1 MTIQANHLSR
11 IKPIAIAAS
20 VFVLAGCATF
30 SKDGG
35 LDAVSTLTK
44 ERTGQTVQRVSPD
57 NDSNATDK
65 TVDELLA
72 KPLTPDSAVQIA
84 LMNNKGLQVS
94 LAELGVAESF
104 LVQAG
109 RIANPRFSFARF
121 AGGGEV
127 EYERGIMFSLVGL
140 LTMPVRVNI
149 ERNLFERA
157 KLQAA
162 SDAVTLAADARRAYF
177 NAVAAQQSAKY
188 MEQVKESAEAA
199 VELAQRMAKVGN
211 FTRLDYTREQAFYA
225 DSIAQLAAARHSATA
240 AREQLTRLLGLW
252 GKRTAFQLP
261 DRLPDLP
268 KAPTEM
274 KDIESLAMKQ
284 RLDVQM
290 AKREAESTARSL
302 GLTRATSFINVT
314 DLDYTI
320 RRENDDPR
328 ERGYEITLEL
338 PLFDFGGAKRTMA
351 ESIYMQSVHRTAD
364 TAVRA
369 RSEVRE
375 AYSAYRT
382 SYDLAKHYRDEI
394 VPLRQKISEEMML
407 RYNGM
412 LVSVFELL
420 ADSRE
425 QVNSV
430 NAAIEAQRNYWLTDT
445 DLQMA
450 VNGTGGSVTV
460 TAGRAS
466 TAEAAPAGH

>member
-1 MTIQANHLSR
+1 MTMQTLR
-11 IKPIAIAAS
+11 MGRMKPIAIAAS
-20 VFVLAGCATF
+20 IFILTGCATF

-35 LDAVSTLTK
+35 LDTVNSITK
-44 ERTGQTVQRVSPD
+44 ERTGQTVQRASADGDTAVAEKSID
-57 NDSNATDK
+57 D
-65 TVDELLA
+65 LLA
-72 KPLTPDSAVQIA
+72 KPLTSDSVVQIA
-84 LMNNKGLQVS
+84 LMNNRGLQVS

-109 RIANPRFSFARF
+109 RIANPRFSFSRL

-127 EYERGIMFSLVGL
+127 EYERGLMFSLVGL
-140 LTMPVRVNI
+140 LTMPTRVNI
-149 ERNLFERA
+149 ERSLFERT

-162 SDAVTLAADARRAYF
+162 SDAVTLAADTRRAYF

-211 FTRLDYTREQAFYA
+211 YTKLDYAREQAFYA
-225 DSIAQLAAARHSATA
+225 DSVARLAAARHNVTA
-240 AREQLTRLLGLW
+240 AREQLTRLMGLW
-252 GKRTAFQLP
+252 GKRTGFQLP

-268 KAPTEM
+268 KAPPEM

-302 GLTRATSFINVT
+302 GLTKATSFINVT

-328 ERGYEITLEL
+328 ERGYEIELEL
-338 PLFDFGGAKRTMA
+338 PLFDWGSAKRTRA
-351 ESIYMQSVHRTAD
+351 ESIYMQSVHRVAD
-364 TAVRA
+364 TAIRA
-369 RSEVRE
+369 RSQVRE

-382 SYDLAKHYRDEI
+382 NYDLAKHYRDEV
-394 VPLRQKISEEMML
+394 VPLRKKISEEMML

-420 ADSRE
+420 ADSRD

-430 NAAIEAQRNYWLTDT
+430 NAAIEAQRNYWLTET

-450 VNGTGGSVTV
+450 INGSGGTV
-460 TAGRAS
+460 TAMGGGAS
-466 TAEAAPAGH
+466 SGDAAPAGH